1 MKKYKYLD
9 KPLLFL
15 TIALLVFGLIMVFS
29 ASNVTAYMTYN
40 KIPYYY
46 FIKQLIFVLLGI
58 IGFFII
64 TNMNTKSLGAFS
76 YILIFVFGSLLVYLL
91 VSNKVTAQNNALS
104 WISIGPINI
113 QPSEFIKV
121 VTIFWLAY
129 YYERHVKSL
138 DNWTV
143 VLFPMFICGVIA
155 LLIILQPDLGTAII
169 YTVIVGAIFFSV
181 PLSKKI
187 KFIMRTMLVSIFVL
201 IFLLVSTG
209 GINKILNDRQSSR
222 ITGFKDPC
230 SNLLTTGNQ
239 VCNAYI
245 AINNGG
251 IDGVGLGKSTQKY
264 LYLPEAYTDFIFAII
279 VEELGLV
286 TGILLLI
293 LYMVLLYRILKIG
306 RASPNNRGATICYGT
321 ATYIF
326 IHIVVNLMGILGM
339 MPMTG
344 VPLPFMSYGGS
355 FMICLIASIAAV
367 QRVSIENHKYKNKRA

>member
-64 TNMNTKSLGAFS
+64 TNMNTKTLGAFS

-129 YYERHVKSL
+129 YYERHIKGL
-138 DNWTV
+138 NNWAT

-169 YTVIVGAIFFSV
+169 YTTIVVAIFFSV

-187 KFIMRTMLVSIFVL
+187 SFIMRTMIISL
-201 IFLLVSTG
+201 ILLIVLLVSTG
-209 GINKILNDRQSSR
+209 GINKLLNDRQSSR

-245 AINNGG
+245 AFNDGG
-251 IDGVGLGKSTQKY
+251 MFGLG
-264 LYLPEAYTDFIFAII
+264 
-279 VEELGLV
+279 
-286 TGILLLI
+286 
-293 LYMVLLYRILKIG
+293 IG
-306 RASPNNRGATICYGT
+306 
-321 ATYIF
+321 
-326 IHIVVNLMGILGM
+326 
-339 MPMTG
+339 
-344 VPLPFMSYGGS
+344 
-355 FMICLIASIAAV
+355 
-367 QRVSIENHKYKNKRA
+367 

>member
-104 WISIGPINI
+104 WISLGPINI

-129 YYERHVKSL
+129 YYERH
-138 DNWTV
+138 
-143 VLFPMFICGVIA
+143 
-155 LLIILQPDLGTAII
+155 
-169 YTVIVGAIFFSV
+169 
-181 PLSKKI
+181 I
-187 KFIMRTMLVSIFVL
+187 KGLNFV
-201 IFLLVSTG
+201 
-209 GINKILNDRQSSR
+209 
-222 ITGFKDPC
+222 
-230 SNLLTTGNQ
+230 
-239 VCNAYI
+239 
-245 AINNGG
+245 
-251 IDGVGLGKSTQKY
+251 
-264 LYLPEAYTDFIFAII
+264 E
-279 VEELGLV
+279 
-286 TGILLLI
+286 
-293 LYMVLLYRILKIG
+293 
-306 RASPNNRGATICYGT
+306 
-321 ATYIF
+321 
-326 IHIVVNLMGILGM
+326 
-339 MPMTG
+339 
-344 VPLPFMSYGGS
+344 
-355 FMICLIASIAAV
+355 
-367 QRVSIENHKYKNKRA
+367 